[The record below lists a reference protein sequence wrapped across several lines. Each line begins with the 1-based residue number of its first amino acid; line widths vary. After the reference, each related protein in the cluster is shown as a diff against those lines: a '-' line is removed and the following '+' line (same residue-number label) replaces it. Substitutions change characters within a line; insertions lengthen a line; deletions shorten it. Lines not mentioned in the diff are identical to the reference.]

1 MKFIAAF
8 SSLLALANG
17 LTIKRQSC
25 SNPSTRVEWRDL
37 HDDQKSSYIEAVKC
51 LKDTPSRLSSDSGS
65 ASLYDDFANVHRQLD
80 SGIHFVSS
88 FLPWHRWF
96 LWLFEQAL
104 QNDCNYDSTIPYWDW
119 TLDYAAGAFSPVF
132 DADTGFGGD
141 GDESTLCIASGSF
154 VDFNVS
160 TPDNHCLQ
168 RKFDMSLLEQYNSPS
183 EVNTTLEYS
192 SYSAFRPGI
201 ESGLHRG
208 GHGAIAGD
216 MANNYSPND
225 PVFFLHHGAI
235 DRVWWEWQSANSSRL
250 TEYSGNRYQNDS
262 SVEGSLSDVLSMVD
276 GWVDSVPTVE
286 DVMWVQNDIFCY
298 TY

>member
-1 MKFIAAF
+1 MKFIVAF

-17 LTIKRQSC
+17 LAIKRQSC
-25 SNPSTRVEWRDL
+25 SNPTTRVEWRDL
-37 HDDQKSSYIEAVKC
+37 SDDQKSSYIEAVKC
-51 LKDTPSRLSSDSGS
+51 LKDTPS
-65 ASLYDDFANVHRQLD
+65 LD
-80 SGIHFVSS
+80 SEIHFVSS

-96 LWLFEQAL
+96 LWLYEQAL
-104 QNDCNYDSTIPYWDW
+104 QNDCNYDSTVPYWDW
-119 TLDYAAGAFSPVF
+119 SLDYADGASSPVF

-141 GDESTLCIASGSF
+141 GDESTLCIASGPF

-168 RKFDMSLLEQYNSPS
+168 REFDMSVLEQYNSPS

-201 ESGLHRG
+201 ENGLHRG
-208 GHGAIAGD
+208 GHAAIAGD

-235 DRVWWEWQSANSSRL
+235 DRVWWE
-250 TEYSGNRYQNDS
+250 YQNDS
-262 SVEGSLSDVLSMVD
+262 AVEGSLSDVLSMVD

>member
-17 LTIKRQSC
+17 LAIKRQSC
-25 SNPSTRVEWRDL
+25 SNPSTRVEWRDFS
-37 HDDQKSSYIEAVKC
+37 DDQKSSYMEAVKC

-80 SGIHFVSS
+80 SETHFVSS

-96 LWLFEQAL
+96 LWLYEQAL
-104 QNDCNYDSTIPYWDW
+104 QNDCNYDSTVPYWDW
-119 TLDYAAGAFSPVF
+119 SLDYADGASSPVF

-141 GDESTLCIASGSF
+141 GDESTLCVASGPF

-168 RKFDMSLLEQYNSPS
+168 REFDMSVLEQYNSPS

-201 ESGLHRG
+201 ENGLHRG
-208 GHGAIAGD
+208 GHAAIAGD

-250 TEYSGNRYQNDS
+250 TDYSGNRYQNDS
-262 SVEGSLSDVLSMVD
+262 AIEGSLSDVLFMVD